1 MNKQTVNIITL
12 GCSKNTVDSEQLAAK
27 LQNSNFEVYHNSEDI
42 DFDIAIVNTCGFI
55 QDAKE
60 QSIEII
66 LGLVDAKKNNSD
78 KKHKKKIIVFG
89 CLAERYYE
97 ELKKEIPEVDVF
109 LGNYNLSEI
118 LDVLEVENKTKS
130 FERIFEDE
138 GIKHYA
144 YLKIAEGC
152 NRQCSFCAIPKIKG
166 KYVSRPIDDILEE
179 AKFLAKNNVKELLII
194 AQDIC
199 YYGYDLEQKYLL
211 PELIEKI
218 SQIEGIEWIRLHYLY
233 PFNFPEE
240 LIPVIKNNPKVCKY
254 IDIPLQHISDN
265 VLSAMKRGNN
275 KKQTVELLEKIRK
288 EIPDIAIRTTLL
300 IGHPGETEGDYKE
313 LYDFVKKIN
322 FDRLGI
328 FPYSPEEDTYAY
340 KNYKDEVSDEI
351 KTKRADEI
359 MEMQN
364 NISFLL
370 NQRKIGKNFKVI
382 IDYQEDDYFVARTEF
397 DSPDVDNEVIIYTDK
412 NLKIGNFYNVT
423 IVDATEFELI
433 AEL

>member
-60 QSIEII
+60 QSIETI
-66 LGLVDAKKNNSD
+66 LGLVDAKKNNS
-78 KKHKKKIIVFG
+78 KKNKKKIIVFG

-138 GIKHYA
+138 EIKHYA

-166 KYVSRPIDDILEE
+166 KYVSRPIEDILEE

-211 PELIEKI
+211 PELIEEI

-240 LIPVIKNNPKVCKY
+240 LIQIIKNNPKVCKY
-254 IDIPLQHISDN
+254 IDIPLQHIS
-265 VLSAMKRGNN
+265 
-275 KKQTVELLEKIRK
+275 
-288 EIPDIAIRTTLL
+288 
-300 IGHPGETEGDYKE
+300 
-313 LYDFVKKIN
+313 
-322 FDRLGI
+322 
-328 FPYSPEEDTYAY
+328 
-340 KNYKDEVSDEI
+340 
-351 KTKRADEI
+351 
-359 MEMQN
+359 
-364 NISFLL
+364 
-370 NQRKIGKNFKVI
+370 
-382 IDYQEDDYFVARTEF
+382 
-397 DSPDVDNEVIIYTDK
+397 
-412 NLKIGNFYNVT
+412 
-423 IVDATEFELI
+423 
-433 AEL
+433 